1 MEVRGFIRR
10 DGKVGIRN
18 LILIMAVTDCVEGI
32 GRKVCDSVRDSV
44 LITQNHGCLVVGN
57 EQVIHNMVGV
67 AGFSKGLSLF

>member
-1 MEVRGFIRR
+1 MRFNGFIRP

-32 GRKVCDSVRDSV
+32 GRKIGETVRDSV
-44 LITQNHGCLVVGN
+44 LITQNHGCLVIGN

-67 AGFSKGLSLF
+67 AGF